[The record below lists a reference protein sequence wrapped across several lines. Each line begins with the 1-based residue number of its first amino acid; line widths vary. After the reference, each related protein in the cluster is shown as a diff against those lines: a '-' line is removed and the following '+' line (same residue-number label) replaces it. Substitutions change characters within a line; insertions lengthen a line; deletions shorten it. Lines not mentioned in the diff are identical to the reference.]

1 MSIPTSVS
9 KGDQVTVQFEGRLPD
24 GTVFEAST
32 EDKPLSF
39 AAGGEDVLKGVSD
52 AVIGMSVG
60 ETREVEVPP
69 ELGFGERHDALV
81 RKVERSQLPEKV
93 EVGDQLTAK
102 ADDRELNVWVSEV
115 GPEHAVLDA
124 NHPLAGTTVT
134 FIITVTDNQ
143 PA

>member
-69 ELGFGERHDALV
+69 EMGFGERHDALV
-81 RKVERSQLPEKV
+81 PPLLGASLLAVALFGGPVLRAASLALTFAAPSTRSSGPR
-93 EVGDQLTAK
+93 GA
-102 ADDRELNVWVSEV
+102 ASGRGREGRLGRRDLQNRRR
-115 GPEHAVLDA
+115 
-124 NHPLAGTTVT
+124 
-134 FIITVTDNQ
+134 
-143 PA
+143 